1 MFNKIGD
8 DASQAFDVAWQ
19 SLIHDDVSLNPI
31 YYEDVGRLDTIPH
44 IEACVLQALLVK
56 YVTLC
61 QSANAAERRFKKT
74 SLVPEMPSW
83 ESRNRE
89 NGNQQIILARF
100 IFRLI
105 IQKFKIYPKHA
116 KYPMD
121 QNTFSIRLSVAGE
134 GNDGSHNQRN

>member
-1 MFNKIGD
+1 MLADLIRVHTFN
-8 DASQAFDVAWQ
+8 V
-19 SLIHDDVSLNPI
+19 LV
-31 YYEDVGRLDTIPH
+31 
-44 IEACVLQALLVK
+44 ACVLQALLVK

-61 QSANAAERRFKKT
+61 QSATAAERRFKKT

-83 ESRNRE
+83 ESRNCE

-105 IQKFKIYPKHA
+105 IQKFQIYPKHA

-121 QNTFSIRLSVAGE
+121 QNTFSIRSSVAGK